1 VLARLRASAFV
12 IAFAKAMTCV
22 GVPCSTAIPGP
33 LVRLSFRLYPRI
45 GGVGM
50 CADGW
55 QGFCEG

>member
-22 GVPCSTAIPGP
+22 GVAC
-33 LVRLSFRLYPRI
+33 LSFRLYPRI